1 MPASA
6 STLRTDADLVLAS
19 RSGDRSAFGQIVRRY
34 QAMISGLIY
43 AGCGDLH
50 RSEDIAQD
58 TFVSAWKSL
67 SGLRDAS
74 RLPGWLC
81 QIARRRLA
89 DSSRKMSTSEVPFS
103 QAFASGQEPAAAATT
118 ATAGPASAEEC
129 EFLWRTL
136 SQIPQPYRET
146 LVLFY
151 RQEQSTAQVAA
162 AMETTEEAVRQ
173 RLTRGRQ
180 MLREE
185 LATVLERNLARTAP
199 SGRFTAQVVAAL
211 PALTAQTA
219 GLGATA
225 KGAAAVKGGGLATF
239 LLGWVAPAGLVFGL
253 IFGIVQDV
261 RQSKTPRLRR
271 LVMRIGI
278 VQNAMIVVWVI
289 GFNYL
294 VIIRRRENWD
304 LSTMAWAYSAST
316 CLFSILFFLVVVWGR
331 WQVEEVLRDEG
342 IDEAPF
348 PDVALWQRLV
358 FTFPVAAIFLGWMV
372 QLAMKAGDQVGVDI
386 VAGAI
391 ILESL
396 WCAWRLPQLQ
406 PAKTIQQTFETF
418 TFALAVIVV
427 MLNWRLAIWTGPDMP
442 LWSFNLCALILF
454 VWMLAMT
461 LWDRRKHRET

>member
-74 RLPGWLC
+74 
-81 QIARRRLA
+81 RLA

-316 CLFSILFFLVVVWGR
+316 CLFSILFFLVVFG
-331 WQVEEVLRDEG
+331 EG
-342 IDEAPF
+342 GKWKRCYGMRGSTKRRSRTWHCGND
-348 PDVALWQRLV
+348 WS
-358 FTFPVAAIFLGWMV
+358 
-372 QLAMKAGDQVGVDI
+372 
-386 VAGAI
+386 
-391 ILESL
+391 SL
-396 WCAWRLPQLQ
+396 FRLP
-406 PAKTIQQTFETF
+406 PFF
-418 TFALAVIVV
+418 WDGWSS
-427 MLNWRLAIWTGPDMP
+427 WR
-442 LWSFNLCALILF
+442 
-454 VWMLAMT
+454 
-461 LWDRRKHRET
+461 